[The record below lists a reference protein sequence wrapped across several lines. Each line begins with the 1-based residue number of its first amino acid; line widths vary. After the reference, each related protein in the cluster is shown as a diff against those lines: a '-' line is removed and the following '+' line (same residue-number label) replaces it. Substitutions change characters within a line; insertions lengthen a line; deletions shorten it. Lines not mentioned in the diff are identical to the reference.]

1 MSLLRANLRL
11 RDQPPSS
18 HPAET
23 PGYPGLLSLLPE
35 NLHPEQ
41 HRSPA
46 RAARTPEPSGK
57 NSDQVQPDPGHAR
70 PDPDDRRGG
79 RHRCP
84 AGGVPGR
91 RPGWQPRWLTP
102 QLNPK
107 LIPGGH
113 FKSVNNNN
121 NNNNNR
127 QKTIKGWTSKSSQAM
142 KNWRKEE
149 VPRKAS
155 SSSSNSFLDLHPP
168 LFQFCWSWRCSCI
181 CFEICLRKKVPWKA
195 KKLIYH
201 FFGKK
206 TVTTCL
212 TRMLWFALSPQN
224 FLG

>member
-91 RPGWQPRWLTP
+91 RPGRQPRRLAP

-113 FKSVNNNN
+113 FKSVN

-168 LFQFCWSWRCSCI
+168 FFNFVDHDAAAASASKSVFVKKFLEKQKNWSTIFWQKKQLLLVLQECSD
-181 CFEICLRKKVPWKA
+181 L
-195 KKLIYH
+195 L
-201 FFGKK
+201 
-206 TVTTCL
+206 
-212 TRMLWFALSPQN
+212 
-224 FLG
+224 